1 MPFTK
6 TISIDD
12 EGPPVDFCFRE
23 TGSYPLIVYATA
35 FGNIIGLDLRSNTP
49 AFSRFR
55 AEFRRITTIGLIP
68 DEIRINTFN
77 FRAEFYRIM
86 YLKINWIKSGLT
98 ISI

>member
-49 AFSRFR
+49 AFSRFP
-55 AEFRRITTIGLIP
+55 ADFCC
-68 DEIRINTFN
+68 
-77 FRAEFYRIM
+77 
-86 YLKINWIKSGLT
+86 IKSRLT
-98 ISI
+98 ILTYPRLKPENFSKICPKSILSYSGISLKLD